1 MAAKKLVI
9 LATENYSTFSKH
21 KMSDAV
27 MGIFDKLKFIG
38 RALGMA
44 ALYLCLA
51 SAIAP
56 GASASEQISPDQK
69 KAFEGVIR
77 DYLLKNPEIIAEAI
91 QALQKKRD
99 LAEANAS
106 RAVLQSQQA
115 ALFNDP
121 ESPIAGDRNGD
132 VTVVEFFDYRCG
144 VCKRV
149 HPIVDSLMAGD
160 SRLRRVYKDWPILGP
175 QSVFAARA
183 ALASRTQGKYLE
195 FHNALMTARGKL
207 DKNAVFKIAEKVG
220 IDHQRLVRDMDS
232 AEITKTLRRNYKL
245 AEALKLNGTPSFV
258 IGDQILKGGRD
269 LATMRRIVADI
280 RAGK

>member
-1 MAAKKLVI
+1 M
-9 LATENYSTFSKH
+9 
-21 KMSDAV
+21 
-27 MGIFDKLKFIG
+27 
-38 RALGMA
+38 
-44 ALYLCLA
+44 
-51 SAIAP
+51 
-56 GASASEQISPDQK
+56 
-69 KAFEGVIR
+69 
-77 DYLLKNPEIIAEAI
+77 
-91 QALQKKRD
+91 QALQTKRD

-106 RAVLQSQQA
+106 QAALQSQHA

-121 ESPIAGDRNGD
+121 GSPIAGDKNGD

-160 SRLRRVYKDWPILGP
+160 SKLRRVYKDWPILGP

-183 ALASRTQGKYLE
+183 ALASRAQGKYLA
-195 FHNALMTARGKL
+195 FHNALMAARGKL

-220 IDHQRLVRDMDS
+220 IDHQRLLRDMDS
-232 AEITKTLRRNYKL
+232 AEITKILRRNYQL
-245 AEALKLNGTPSFV
+245 AESLKLNGTPSFV

>member
-1 MAAKKLVI
+1 MVDPVLI
-9 LATENYSTFSKH
+9 
-21 KMSDAV
+21 M
-27 MGIFDKLKFIG
+27 
-38 RALGMA
+38 
-44 ALYLCLA
+44 
-51 SAIAP
+51 
-56 GASASEQISPDQK
+56 SPDQK
-69 KAFEGVIR
+69 KAFERVIH

-106 RAVLQSQQA
+106 QAVLRSQQA

-121 ESPIAGDRNGD
+121 ASPVAGDKNGD

-160 SRLRRVYKDWPILGP
+160 SKLRRVYKDWPILGP
-175 QSVFAARA
+175 ESVFASRA
-183 ALASRTQGKYLE
+183 ALASRKQGKYLP
-195 FHNALMTARGKL
+195 FHNAMMEARGRL
-207 DKNAVFKIAEKVG
+207 DKNAVFKIAKKVG
-220 IDHQRLVRDMDS
+220 IDHQRLLRDMDS

-269 LATMRRIVADI
+269 LATMRQIVADI
-280 RAGK
+280 RARK